1 MNWYAEG
8 CWFELCSRHHVSF
21 SNTKGDFGQVCPAGF
36 CLYDISQSSLTF
48 RRFMT
53 LFDDAF
59 EAYETLVSL
68 TDVV

>member
-1 MNWYAEG
+1 MQKVAG
-8 CWFELCSRHHVSF
+8 SSSAVVTISVSF

-59 EAYETLVSL
+59 EASETLVSL